1 MNERA
6 ILQELEE
13 IEKIVARLKNEL
25 RLTGPDIE
33 RQFARLVL
41 TYGDGETKELRN
53 QRETFTWAFD
63 YAIEN
68 RGIAQVREIYPR
80 RIYDMRPS
88 EHSAYKPIGDGRW
101 WLNSHGHID
110 LKIKEINTLGKKLNL
125 SLKARK
131 E

>member
-25 RLTGPDIE
+25 RSSEPDAE

-41 TYGDGETKELRN
+41 TYGDSETKELRN

-63 YAIEN
+63 YAIEH

-88 EHSAYKPIGDGRW
+88 EDSAYKPIGDGRW

-110 LKIKEINTLGKKLNL
+110 LKIKEINTLGEKLNL